1 MEISQMYTSSKPCK
15 FILGHSWIW
24 KVWSGGEKLDCELSE
39 RGAAAG
45 RRRRRAASR
54 RFAPNLSPTAAP
66 PSGAPA
72 YSWLH
77 LHTLKISY
85 AAPAYPQN
93 IICCTWI
100 LLKYHM
106 LHLYAL
112 KISYT
117 PPIPHLYTP
126 PIYSLAYPKKSYM
139 LYLHTLCRI
148 CIPSKYL
155 MLRLHTLKISNAAS
169 AYSLL
174 HLDAFKKSFAEFTY
188 S

>member
-1 MEISQMYTSSKPCK
+1 MGLDGNIPNVHIFQALQVYSRAFLNMKSLVWWRKVGLWAERAGSSSRQEKAARCFSSFCTK
-15 FILGHSWIW
+15 FIAHRCTS
-24 KVWSGGEKLDCELSE
+24 VWCTCILL
-39 RGAAAG
+39 
-45 RRRRRAASR
+45 
-54 RFAPNLSPTAAP
+54 
-66 PSGAPA
+66 
-72 YSWLH
+72 
-77 LHTLKISY
+77 

-155 MLRLHTLKISNAAS
+155 MLCLHTLKISNAAS

-174 HLDAFKKSFAEFTY
+174 HLDAFKKSFAAFTY